1 MSDEEKVHTMPA
13 PVLIVG
19 PSWVGDMVMTQ
30 PLVRLLRDRTPDT
43 PVDIA
48 APAWSAALI
57 ERMPGV
63 RRAIEAPFRHGHLD
77 LGRRYR
83 LGRGLRDAGYRQ
95 AIVLPNSFKSALL
108 PLFARIPRRT
118 GWRGE
123 WRGRLL
129 NDCRVL
135 DRAALPRMVQ
145 RFAALAGEA
154 DEMVPEPLP
163 VPRLQADAGERD
175 RALEELALDR
185 DRPVLALCPGA
196 EFGEAKQWPARHHA
210 ALARRMIERG
220 WQVWLFGSA
229 ADRAIATAIRE
240 QLTTDHQARCHSIAG
255 RTTLARAIDLLSV
268 ADAVVSNDSGLM
280 HVAAALQRPVVAL
293 FGSTSW
299 DFTPPLGE
307 RVAMLATDIDC
318 RPCFRR
324 QCPYG
329 HRDCLVQ
336 LTPDTVSEALG
347 RLLNEQVTGARIV
360 AVRRR
365 PAGGV
370 G

>member
-1 MSDEEKVHTMPA
+1 MPA

-30 PLVRLLRDRTPDT
+30 PLVRLLRERTPGT

-48 APAWSAALI
+48 APAWSAAPI

-63 RRAIEAPFRHGHLD
+63 RRAIEAPFRHGRLD

-83 LGRGLRDAGYRQ
+83 LGRALREEGYRQ

-123 WRGRLL
+123 WRGRVLT
-129 NDCRVL
+129 DCRIL
-135 DRAALPRMVQ
+135 DRGSLPRMVQ
-145 RFAALAGEA
+145 RFAALAGAAGEALPESVPAPRLEA
-154 DEMVPEPLP
+154 DPE
-163 VPRLQADAGERD
+163 ERD
-175 RALEELALDR
+175 KALEELELHR

-196 EFGEAKQWPARHHA
+196 EFGDAKQWPAAHHA
-210 ALARRMIERG
+210 ALAQRMIERG

-229 ADRAIATAIRE
+229 ADREIATAIRTQVPAE
-240 QLTTDHQARCHSIAG
+240 QRARCHAIAG

-280 HVAAALQRPVVAL
+280 HVAAALQRPLVAL

-307 RVAMLATDIDC
+307 QVAMLATDIEC

-336 LTPDTVSEALG
+336 LTPSIVGEALDG
-347 RLLNEQVTGARIV
+347 LLNEQRTGARIIPLQ
-360 AVRRR
+360 RRSSGE
-365 PAGGV
+365 GG
-370 G
+370 